1 MLRFSR
7 MPTSYRIAGLVLVA
21 AGFATAISGCSLP
34 FYLQAV
40 GGHLELMRK
49 CTPIERLL
57 LDPNL
62 DDTLRVELE
71 NVTAIRRFAVAELDL
86 PDNSSYTKYADI
98 GRPYVVWNVVAT
110 DEFSVAPTRWCFPFA
125 GCVTYRGFFERDKA
139 ERFRETL
146 EREGLDTYIGGASAY
161 STLGYFADPVLST
174 MIGGGTSNVA
184 SLLFHELAHQKLYI
198 KDDSAFNEAFASV
211 IEEHGTERWLEREG
225 GAAAVE
231 AYRLR
236 LKMRAGFADLVT
248 RQQVRLQEIYARR
261 VPEQEKR
268 AAKEQAFETMRAEY
282 ALMKEQW
289 GGANAYDAWFA
300 QPLNNAT
307 LASVATY
314 RRWLPALRWRLEQQG
329 LEKFYE
335 SMARLAVMTPVE
347 RAEQLEAW
355 LAEASAPRVLSQAG
369 ELLGATLAP

>member
-1 MLRFSR
+1 M
-7 MPTSYRIAGLVLVA
+7 
-21 AGFATAISGCSLP
+21 P
-34 FYLQAV
+34 FYWQAI
-40 GGHLELMRK
+40 GGQLELLRK
-49 CTPIERLL
+49 RTPIEELL
-57 LDPNL
+57 ADPDLDPE
-62 DDTLRVELE
+62 LRSSLGAVAE
-71 NVTAIRRFAVAELDL
+71 IRRFAVRELKL
-86 PDNSSYTKYADI
+86 PDNDSYTSYVDI
-98 GRPYVVWNVVAT
+98 GRPYVVWNVVAAE
-110 DEFSVAPTRWCFPFA
+110 EFSTKPKRWCFPFA
-125 GCVTYRGFFERDKA
+125 GCVSYRGFFDREAA
-139 ERFRETL
+139 EAFRE
-146 EREGLDTYIGGASAY
+146 RLDKQGYDTFSGGSTAY
-161 STLGYFADPVLST
+161 STLGYFSDPVLST
-174 MIGGGTSNVA
+174 MLGSGEQYIA

-236 LKMRAGFADLVT
+236 LKMRADFADLVT

-335 SMARLAVMTPVE
+335 SMARLADLTPVA